1 MVVYM
6 KIRPEVARWR
16 NLLSAWDDGRLT
28 GRRRSLSHQTI
39 SEHVFGS
46 GAMTSTGSAST
57 RHSHKLHSAGRQ
69 FAKARRGV
77 DGGSDA
83 SI

>member
-1 MVVYM
+1 MVVNV
-6 KIRPEVARWR
+6 KIRPEVACWR
-16 NLLSAWDDGRLT
+16 YLLSAWYNDELT
-28 GRRRSLSHQTI
+28 GRRRSRSHQTI

-57 RHSHKLHSAGRQ
+57 RHSHKLHNAGRQ